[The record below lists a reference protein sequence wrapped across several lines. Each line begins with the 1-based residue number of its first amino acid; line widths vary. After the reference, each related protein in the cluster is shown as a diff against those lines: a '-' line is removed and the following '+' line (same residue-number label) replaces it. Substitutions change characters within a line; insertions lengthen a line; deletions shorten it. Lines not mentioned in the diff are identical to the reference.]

1 MDVHIKERKK
11 LYDFFKKSVDKNSDN
26 PLEVLVKKNVLGK
39 GGQGVVYKYCL
50 SKSSQSG
57 VNKSRSDVN
66 KSRSYCTAV
75 KKMYLDTKVSK
86 YIKDIY
92 NEKAYKE
99 GLYIELSSMQLMNQ
113 LILQKICPNYILNY
127 NFSYKERDGI
137 CNDIYPYTM
146 YFYNE
151 FIDNSEV
158 YTEWVKRVHKIE
170 MWYNA
175 YFQITI
181 AIYALQRHFN
191 MIHLDLH
198 SDNILVVKVKEGG
211 HWIYEIDGIKYYVP
225 NLGYIFYIN
234 DFGHAWIP
242 NIFTSWFIRQRY
254 NSKRIYKN
262 FDIMNLFRSTIKFS
276 TSPKSFKKHIRYL
289 IKELKSNKEFTTLIS
304 EIWDSYKIK
313 IAHSKIID
321 RFNLDKNIKI
331 DTIPQKLKHL
341 VITN

>member
-1 MDVHIKERKK
+1 MDVNIKKRKK
-11 LYDFFKKSVDKNSDN
+11 LYDFFKKSIDKNLDMN
-26 PLEVLVKKNVLGK
+26 LDPLESLIKKNVLGK

-50 SKSSQSG
+50 SKPS
-57 VNKSRSDVN
+57 
-66 KSRSYCTAV
+66 SYCTAV

-99 GLYIELSSMQLMNQ
+99 GLYIELSSMQLTNQ

-127 NFSYKERDGI
+127 HFSYKERDGI

-158 YTEWVKRVHKIE
+158 YTEWVKKVHKIE

-191 MIHLDLH
+191 MTHLDLH

-234 DFGHAWIP
+234 DFGHAWVP

-262 FDIMNLFRSTIKFS
+262 FDIMNLFRSTIQFS

-289 IKELKSNKEFTTLIS
+289 IKELKGDREFTTLIS
-304 EIWDSYKIK
+304 EIWDNYKIK
-313 IAHSKIID
+313 ISHSKLID
-321 RFNLDKNIKI
+321 SFNLDKNIKVN
-331 DTIPQKLKHL
+331 TIPEKLKHL
-341 VITN
+341 VLHK